1 MTRLPTSL
9 RLSLYNFL
17 NEVGGFTDHNGDTL
31 PFDLTFFLAEAL
43 LSADDNDLASERA
56 GHHNFPG
63 LACMF
68 ERLDEHLDYH
78 RTASEVR
85 QAKGGAVLE
94 WFDAPGSGGD
104 TWNRSL
110 SGQGL

>member
-1 MTRLPTSL
+1 MATMTRLPADL
-9 RLSLYNFL
+9 RNALYNFL
-17 NEVGGFTDHNGDTL
+17 NEAGGYAWDDGSYS
-31 PFDLTFFLAEAL
+31 FDLTAFLAEAL
-43 LSADDNDLASERA
+43 LSADDNDHASERA
-56 GHHNFPG
+56 GHYDFPG

-94 WFDAPGSGGD
+94 WFDAP
-104 TWNRSL
+104 
-110 SGQGL
+110 

>member
-17 NEVGGFTDHNGDTL
+17 NEAGGFTDHNGDAL
-31 PFDLTFFLAEAL
+31 PFDLPAFLAEAL
-43 LSADDNDLASERA
+43 LSADDNDAAAERA

-68 ERLDEHLDYH
+68 ERLDEHLDHH
-78 RTASEVR
+78 RTASEAR
-85 QAKGGAVLE
+85 QAKGGELLQ
-94 WFDAPGSGGD
+94 WCDAP
-104 TWNRSL
+104 
-110 SGQGL
+110 

>member
-1 MTRLPTSL
+1 MATMTRLPADL
-9 RLSLYNFL
+9 RNALADFL
-17 NEVGGFTDHNGDTL
+17 DNAGGIAWDGSYS
-31 PFDLTFFLAEAL
+31 FDLTAFLAAAL
-43 LSADDNDLASERA
+43 LSADSNARASERA

-85 QAKGGAVLE
+85 QAKGGAVLQ
-94 WFDAPGSGGD
+94 WFDAP
-104 TWNRSL
+104 
-110 SGQGL
+110 

>member
-1 MTRLPTSL
+1 MATMTRLPADL
-9 RLSLYNFL
+9 RNALADFL
-17 NEVGGFTDHNGDTL
+17 DNAGGVAWDGSYS
-31 PFDLTFFLAEAL
+31 FDLTAFLAEAL
-43 LSADDNDLASERA
+43 LGADDNDRASERA
-56 GHHNFPG
+56 GHYNFPA

-94 WFDAPGSGGD
+94 WFDAP
-104 TWNRSL
+104 
-110 SGQGL
+110 

>member
-1 MTRLPTSL
+1 MTRLPYNL
-9 RLSLYNFL
+9 RVALYDFL
-17 NEVGGFTDHNGDTL
+17 DEVGGFTDHNGDAL

-43 LSADDNDLASERA
+43 LCADDNDRASERA

-63 LACMF
+63 LACML

-94 WFDAPGSGGD
+94 WFDAP
-104 TWNRSL
+104 
-110 SGQGL
+110 